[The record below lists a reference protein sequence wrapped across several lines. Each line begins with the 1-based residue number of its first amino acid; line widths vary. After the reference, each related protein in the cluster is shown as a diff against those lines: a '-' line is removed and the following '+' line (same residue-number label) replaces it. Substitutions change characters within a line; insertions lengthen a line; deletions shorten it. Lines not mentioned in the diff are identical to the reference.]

1 VTYYAYRVSELGPY
15 RVNPMEHYGLAV
27 KIARSSP
34 CPPHLTRDDLV
45 QEALAMLCAA
55 ARTYDPSHGATF
67 STWAGSLIR
76 NHLSGVYA
84 LYRRVGSVGGRNRQ
98 YLSRSLRKYMKGVEP
113 SFDPAVLRPLL
124 SENRHWANATDHDCG
139 VVAEVMLH
147 DDLSLD
153 ETWDHRDGE
162 DSPSAKVP
170 LVEKVPDDTSGLP
183 YRDMEEGSDATAV
196 VRKALAWM
204 TVRERE
210 ICHRRV
216 LDPEGGPTLEELG
229 VEWGV
234 TRQRV
239 QQIEAG
245 TLEKMK
251 RAFHLV
257 HGRKGGHGHP
267 PPAQGEPQGPC
278 S

>member
-1 VTYYAYRVSELGPY
+1 MTHYAYDPSKLGPY

-27 KIARSSP
+27 GVARSSP
-34 CPPHLTRDDLV
+34 CPSHLTREDMV

-67 STWAGSLIR
+67 STWAVRLIR
-76 NHLSGVYA
+76 NHLAGVYA
-84 LYRRVGSVGGRNRQ
+84 LYRRVGSVGGRNQ
-98 YLSRSLRKYMKGVEP
+98 QSLSRSLRKYMKGVDP

-124 SENRHWANATDHDCG
+124 SESRNWTHPTDHDCG
-139 VVAEVMLH
+139 VVAEVLLH
-147 DDLSLD
+147 EDLSLD
-153 ETWDHRDGE
+153 ETWDHREGE
-162 DSPSAKVP
+162 DAPSAKIP
-170 LVEKVPDDTSGLP
+170 LVEKVPDETSGLP
-183 YRDMEEGSDATAV
+183 YRDMEQGWDADRV

-210 ICHRRV
+210 LC
-216 LDPEGGPTLEELG
+216 LG
-229 VEWGV
+229 RILSPGDTTQDDFAERWGC

-245 TLEKMK
+245 AVGKLR

-257 HGRKGGHGHP
+257 HGRKDSHGHSAP
-267 PPAQGEPQGPC
+267 EQRSSQTTG